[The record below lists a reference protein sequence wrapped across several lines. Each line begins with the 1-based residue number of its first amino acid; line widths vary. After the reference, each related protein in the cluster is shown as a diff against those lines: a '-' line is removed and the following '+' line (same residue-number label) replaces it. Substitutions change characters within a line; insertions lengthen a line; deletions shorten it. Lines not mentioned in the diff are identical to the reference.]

1 MKYKILKQYFNYDSF
16 RGIQEECIDSI
27 LNGNDTLCV
36 MATGGGKSI
45 TFQVPG
51 LIFEDLTL
59 VISPLISLMNDQVKN
74 LREKNILAGTL
85 NSNTPQQE
93 EINTLSLLEDGKLK
107 FLYLSPER
115 LQNDKYRNILLNQ
128 NISQV
133 TIDEAHCIEWGYD
146 FRPSYLQIIEFINQL
161 KIRPVISCFTATA
174 NNDKINDIQNKLQI
188 KANVFKSSFDRP
200 KLYYETVR
208 CNDKLNYLVDFI
220 NNHKDLSGIV
230 YTLTRKNCETL
241 FKILT
246 KLNYSVSL
254 YHGGMSDE
262 EKRLNQDLFIKDKKK
277 IMIATSSFGL
287 GIDKSD
293 IRYIINYDLPESI
306 EDLSQQQGRCS
317 RDGKYGVCILLY
329 NESDLYINEY
339 FINQIESSDT
349 LSLDEIK
356 RLKKIKR
363 EKLNDVIK
371 YSTTNKCLHEYLVN
385 YFGEILPSNCS
396 NCSNCINSY
405 NYTDVYNDAKM
416 ILMAVKRYYNHFG
429 VNVFSNMLCG
439 IKDEIIRKHN
449 LIYSPFYNKIKGSK
463 DYVKEIISHLIND
476 GYLAKSKLD
485 FPKLI
490 CGQFYY
496 DFFKKEEY
504 KIRIYKENNILNE
517 VLSKNT
523 LEEKLLDFRDRK
535 SLRLGYPKYMV
546 LKEDTIKE
554 LTRIKPKTKEEL
566 LNIKGMGEKSVLKY
580 GDEILDLI
588 RKK

>member
-1 MKYKILKQYFNYDSF
+1 MKYNILKQYFNYDSF

-27 LNGNDTLCV
+27 LNGRDTICV
-36 MATGGGKSI
+36 MSTGGGKSI

-51 LIFEDLTL
+51 LIFEGLTL

-74 LREKNILAGTL
+74 LRMKNICAGTL
-85 NSNTPQQE
+85 NSNTTPIEEQE
-93 EINTLSLLEDGKLK
+93 TLKLLENGKLK

-115 LQNDKYRNILLNQ
+115 LQNEKYKNILINKI
-128 NISQV
+128 ISQI

-146 FRPSYLQIIEFINQL
+146 FRPSYLHIKEFIKEL
-161 KIRPVISCFTATA
+161 KVRPVISCFTATA
-174 NNDKINDIQNKLQI
+174 NDEKIKDIQNKLNI
-188 KANVFKSSFDRP
+188 KANVYKSSFDRP
-200 KLYYETVR
+200 TLYYETVR
-208 CNDKLNYLVDFI
+208 CTNKLKYITDFI
-220 NNHKDLSGIV
+220 DKHIDLSGII
-230 YTLTRKNCETL
+230 YTLTRKNCESLYNT
-241 FKILT
+241 LT
-246 KLNYSVSL
+246 KLNYSVSF
-254 YHGGMSDE
+254 YHGALSNE
-262 EKRLNQDLFIKDKKK
+262 EKRINQDYFIKDKKK

-287 GIDKSD
+287 GIDKPD

-317 RDGKYGVCILLY
+317 RDGKYGVCILLF
-329 NESDLYINEY
+329 NEGDLYINEY
-339 FINQIESSDT
+339 FINQIENSE
-349 LSLDEIK
+349 SLNNEEIK

-363 EKLNDVIK
+363 DKLNDVIK

-385 YFGEILPSNCS
+385 YFGQVLPSNCS

-405 NYTDVYNDAKM
+405 NYTDVYVDAKL

-429 VNVFSNMLCG
+429 INVFSNMLCG
-439 IKDEIIRKHN
+439 IKDDIIRKYN

-476 GYLAKSKLD
+476 GYLAKSKVD
-485 FPKLI
+485 YPKLI
-490 CGQFYY
+490 CGQFYN
-496 DFFKKEEY
+496 DFFKRDEY
-504 KIRIYKENNILNE
+504 KVRIYKENNFLNE
-517 VLSKNT
+517 LLNKNT

-566 LNIKGMGEKSVLKY
+566 LNIKGMGEKNVSKY
-580 GDEILDLI
+580 GDEILELI

>member
-16 RGIQEECIDSI
+16 RGIQEQCIDSI
-27 LNGNDTLCV
+27 LNGNDTICV

-51 LIFEDLTL
+51 LIFEGLTL

-74 LREKNILAGTL
+74 LRDKNILAGTL
-85 NSNTPQQE
+85 NSNTTLE
-93 EINTLSLLEDGKLK
+93 EEKETLKLLEEGKLK

-115 LQNDKYRNILLNQ
+115 ILNDKYKNILINK
-128 NISQV
+128 NISQI

-146 FRPSYLQIIEFINQL
+146 FRPSYLHIIEFINKL
-161 KIRPVISCFTATA
+161 KVRPVVSCFTATA
-174 NNDKINDIQNKLQI
+174 NDDKIKDIQNKLKI
-188 KANVFKSSFDRP
+188 KASVFKSSFDRP

-208 CNDKLNYLVDFI
+208 STNKLKYVIDFI
-220 NNHKDLSGIV
+220 DKHTDVSGII
-230 YTLTRKNCETL
+230 YTLTRKNCESLYDTL
-241 FKILT
+241 A
-246 KLNYSVSL
+246 KLNYSVSY
-254 YHGGMSDE
+254 YHGGMSDD
-262 EKRLNQDLFIKDKKK
+262 EKRQNQDLFIKNKKM

-287 GIDKSD
+287 GIDKPD

-329 NESDLYINEY
+329 DESDLYINEY
-339 FINQIESSDT
+339 FINQIENSDS

-363 EKLNDVIK
+363 DKLNDVIK

-385 YFGEILPSNCS
+385 YFGQVLPSNCS

-405 NYTDVYNDAKM
+405 NYTDVYNDAKIVM
-416 ILMAVKRYYNHFG
+416 LAVKRYYNHFG

-439 IKDEIIRKHN
+439 IKDDMIRKHN

-476 GYLAKSKLD
+476 GYLAKSKVD
-485 FPKLI
+485 FPKLV
-490 CGQFYY
+490 CGEFYS
-496 DFFKKEEY
+496 DFFKRDEY
-504 KIRIYKENNILNE
+504 KVRIYKENNIFNE
-517 VLSKNT
+517 LLSKNT
-523 LEEKLLDFRDRK
+523 LEEKLLDFRDKK

-554 LTRIKPKTKEEL
+554 LIRIKPKTKEEL
-566 LNIKGMGEKSVLKY
+566 LNIKGMGQKSVSKY
-580 GDEILDLI
+580 GDEILDII